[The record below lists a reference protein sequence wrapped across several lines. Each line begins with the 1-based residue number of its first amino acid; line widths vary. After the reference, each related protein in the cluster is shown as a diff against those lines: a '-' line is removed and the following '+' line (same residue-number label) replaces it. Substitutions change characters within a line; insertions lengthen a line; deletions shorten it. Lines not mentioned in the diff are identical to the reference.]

1 MYSAIPKMKPSDRKP
16 PLPSSPRRLRPRR
29 DLHSSTPLQTPTGCL
44 AKHQK
49 QPTRSMEVV
58 EPSALRPEY
67 QTISCELSAL
77 EKMVRDEFGKADAE
91 KANVEAGSVL
101 QRGRFYDEYSA
112 IRNERLKRKK
122 GVTVDEVKPAHAHA
136 NGIGL
141 GVNFESAKKGS
152 ARKFGTIRKSV
163 SAAYSMEMEGVT
175 ETPRYMLRSRSKENK
190 KPPLPAASSV
200 LVDKRKIGARRVG
213 LNLN

>member
-1 MYSAIPKMKPSDRKP
+1 MYSAIPKMKSSIRKP

-29 DLHSSTPLQTPTGCL
+29 DLHSSTPLQTPTGSI
-44 AKHQK
+44 AKYQK
-49 QPTRSMEVV
+49 PPTRFKEVE

-67 QTISCELSAL
+67 RTISSELSAL
-77 EKMVRDEFGKADAE
+77 AKMVRDEFGKAEAE
-91 KANVEAGSVL
+91 KANAANMEAGGVL

-112 IRNERLKRKK
+112 RRNERLKRKK
-122 GVTVDEVKPAHAHA
+122 GVTVDEVKPANAQ
-136 NGIGL
+136 GIGL

-152 ARKFGTIRKSV
+152 VRKFGTIRKSV
-163 SAAYSMEMEGVT
+163 SAAYSMEMEGVA

-200 LVDKRKIGARRVG
+200 LVDKRKIGARAGRI
-213 LNLN
+213 